1 MKNITGMI
9 ICIMTVLQ
17 WNPSSAGELS
27 RGLSET
33 LGEKASDTMV
43 PVIVRM
49 SVQADLSLE
58 TRDIPRGEKG
68 LRLKR
73 VIQYLK
79 KTALEEQT
87 TIADMIKKEKKM
99 GRVDSYTPY
108 WIFNGLALR
117 ATPEV
122 IKKIALRDDVE
133 VVTEDFS
140 IPLPSLS
147 SSIPLQTATC
157 DTWNIEKIGAPEVWD
172 RGYDGSGVVVGIIDT
187 GVDVMHPDLANSFRG
202 GNNSWF
208 DPHGEHTFPVDAA
221 GQATGHGT
229 HVAGIIVGGE
239 SSGAPIGVAPGAQW
253 IAARIWNDA
262 GDEALSS
269 DVHNIFQWIMD
280 PDGDPET
287 DDFPDV
293 INNSWGFTLLDT
305 FPWCLPE
312 LQDDMRAWRAA
323 GIIPVFSAG
332 NEGPRLFSGT
342 SPANYPETIA
352 VGASSPFDTVALFSS
367 RGPGNCDLRIFP
379 DISAPG
385 VTVCSSAP
393 EGRYRYI
400 SGTSQAVPHVVGTIA
415 LMLSADPDLTTEEIE
430 SQLKITAHPLG
441 LFRPNFTSG
450 WGRLDALNA
459 VSSLIP

>member
-9 ICIMTVLQ
+9 ICIILVLN

-27 RGLSET
+27 RGLSEV
-33 LGEKASDTMV
+33 LGKKASSTMV

-49 SVQADLSLE
+49 SVQTDLPRE
-58 TRDIPRGEKG
+58 TRDIPRGEKRS
-68 LRLKR
+68 RLKR
-73 VIQYLK
+73 VIESLK
-79 KTALEEQT
+79 KTALKRPQGIIDFIKQEQSL
-87 TIADMIKKEKKM
+87 
-99 GRVDSYTPY
+99 GRVDRYTPY

-117 ATPEV
+117 ATPHV
-122 IKKIALRDDVE
+122 IHKIALRDDVGI
-133 VVTEDFS
+133 VTEDFS
-140 IPLPSLS
+140 IPRPSLS
-147 SSIPLQTATC
+147 SIAPLQTATC
-157 DTWNIEKIGAPEVWD
+157 DSWNIEKIRAPEVWE

-187 GVDVMHPDLANSFRG
+187 GVDVTHPDLANSFRG

-208 DPHGEHTFPVDAA
+208 DPHGEHDFPVDAA
-221 GQATGHGT
+221 GPATGHGT
-229 HVAGIIVGGE
+229 HVAGIIVGRE

-269 DVHNIFQWIMD
+269 DVHSIFQWFMD

-287 DDFPDV
+287 DDVPDV
-293 INNSWGFTLLDT
+293 INNSWGFKLLDT

-312 LQDDMRAWRAA
+312 LQDDIRAWREA

-332 NEGPRLFSGT
+332 NLGPRFFSGE
-342 SPANYPETIA
+342 SPGNYPETIA
-352 VGASSPFDTVALFSS
+352 VGASNPFDTVALFSS
-367 RGPGNCDLRIFP
+367 RGPGNCDRRIFP
-379 DISAPG
+379 DIVAPG

-400 SGTSQAVPHVVGTIA
+400 SGTSQAAPHVVGTIA
-415 LMLSADPDLTTEEIE
+415 LMLSADPDLTMEEIE
-430 SQLKITAHPLG
+430 LKLKITAQPVG

-450 WGRLDALNA
+450 WGRVDALKA
-459 VSSLIP
+459 VSSVIP